1 MFLITCQEIYNIIM
15 IYKDIIK
22 PLLSINQF
30 TVAKLAE
37 KLSEELN
44 KKYTRS
50 SLNGKFARDTL
61 SMRECQAIAKILGYR
76 IDFIKIK

>member
-1 MFLITCQEIYNIIM
+1 M
-15 IYKDIIK
+15 IYKDIIR

-37 KLSEELN
+37 EMSKELN

-61 SMRECQAIAKILGYR
+61 TMRECQAIAKILGYH
-76 IDFIKIK
+76 IAFIKNK

>member
-1 MFLITCQEIYNIIM
+1 M
-15 IYKDIIK
+15 IYTEIIK

-37 KLSEELN
+37 EMSKELN

-50 SLNGKFARDTL
+50 SLNGKFAKDTL
-61 SMRECQAIAKILGYR
+61 SMKECQAIAKILGYH
-76 IDFIKIK
+76 IAFIKNK

>member
-1 MFLITCQEIYNIIM
+1 M
-15 IYKDIIK
+15 IYTEIIK

-37 KLSEELN
+37 QMSKELR
-44 KKYTRS
+44 KKSTRS

-61 SMRECQAIAKILGYR
+61 SMKECQAIAKILGYH
-76 IDFIKIK
+76 IAFIKNK

>member
-1 MFLITCQEIYNIIM
+1 M
-15 IYKDIIK
+15 IYTEIIK

-37 KLSEELN
+37 EMSKELN

-50 SLNGKFARDTL
+50 SLNGKCARDTL
-61 SMRECQAIAKILGYR
+61 SMKECQAIAKILGYH
-76 IDFIKIK
+76 IAFIKNK

>member
-1 MFLITCQEIYNIIM
+1 M
-15 IYKDIIK
+15 IYTEIIK

-37 KLSEELN
+37 EMSKELN
-44 KKYTRS
+44 KKYTCS

-61 SMRECQAIAKILGYR
+61 SMKECQAIAKILGYH
-76 IDFIKIK
+76 IAFIKNK

>member
-1 MFLITCQEIYNIIM
+1 M
-15 IYKDIIK
+15 IYTEIIK

-37 KLSEELN
+37 EMSKELN

-61 SMRECQAIAKILGYR
+61 SMKECQAIAKILGYH
-76 IDFIKIK
+76 IAFIKNK

>member
-1 MFLITCQEIYNIIM
+1 MT

-22 PLLSINQF
+22 PLLSINQI
-30 TVAKLAE
+30 TITILAE
-37 KLSEELN
+37 KMSAELN

-61 SMRECQAIAKILGYR
+61 SMKECMAIAKIINR
-76 IDFIKIK
+76 HIEFVENSK

>member
-1 MFLITCQEIYNIIM
+1 M
-15 IYKDIIK
+15 IYTEIIK

-37 KLSEELN
+37 EMSKELN

-61 SMRECQAIAKILGYR
+61 SMKECHAIAKILGYH
-76 IDFIKIK
+76 IAFIKNK